1 MIIKKLNALLS
12 KHDKR
17 YLFVLLIFSIF
28 ISVMETA
35 GVSVI
40 MPFITLAS
48 DFEKIHNNIYSQ
60 SIYDFFNFKSEQD
73 FIIVF
78 GVILILFY
86 LLRSAINIYY
96 FYHLAKFSRGR
107 YHILAYR
114 LFENYVSMPY
124 RRFID
129 RNSSNLTKT
138 IVTEAQNLTELI
150 SSIMLMMS
158 EIFVILLIYSIL
170 IYINWKITMLL
181 TLLLGLNSLLMTQTV
196 SKWIERLG
204 NKRATFQQEYFEVIN
219 SSLGNFK
226 MLKLRG
232 EEKRVLKKFQ
242 EASWGFARTNIL
254 FQTFSSI
261 PRLFLEAIGFSIVIG
276 IVVYLIYKYNT
287 DVSDAMGLIA
297 MFVLG
302 LYRML
307 PSVNRI
313 LNSYNQIK
321 FRKESLH
328 IVHNDIF
335 YEVEDMGDEEIKFK
349 KGIRLE
355 GICFNYKED
364 KDVLKGIDL
373 VIRKGAKI
381 AFTGESGSGK
391 STLIDIIIGLYR
403 PSKGKIYIDDTLLD
417 LNNIKSWR
425 KKIGYIPQQIYLFD
439 GTVAENVAM
448 GEEFDEDKM
457 IRVLKQA
464 NIWEFLDTHHNGY
477 DTFVGEG
484 GVKLS
489 GGQRQR
495 IAIARALYTDP
506 EVLVL
511 DEATSALD
519 NATEVKI
526 MNEIYSISSDK
537 TLIIVAHRL
546 STLEGCE
553 EIYHIENGKIVD
565 IERKRK

>member
-1 MIIKKLNALLS
+1 
-12 KHDKR
+12 
-17 YLFVLLIFSIF
+17 
-28 ISVMETA
+28 METV

-48 DFEKIHNNIYSQ
+48 DFDKIHNNIYSKT
-60 SIYDFFNFKSEQD
+60 IYDFFSFQSDKN
-73 FIIVF
+73 FIITF
-78 GVILILFY
+78 GIMLILFY
-86 LLRSAINIYY
+86 IFRSAVNLYY
-96 FYHLAKFSRGR
+96 VYHLAKFARGR

-124 RRFID
+124 RKFID

-150 SSIMLMMS
+150 SSIVFMMS
-158 EIFVILLIYSIL
+158 EIFVIILIYSIL
-170 IYINWKITMLL
+170 LYINWKITMLL
-181 TLLLGLNSLLMTQTV
+181 TFMLGLNALLMTQTV
-196 SKWIERLG
+196 SKWIESLG
-204 NKRATFQQEYFEVIN
+204 SRRAIFQQKYYETIN

-232 EEKRVLKKFQ
+232 EEKRVLKKF
-242 EASWGFARTNIL
+242 ESASLEFARANIL

-276 IVVYLIYKYNT
+276 IVVYLVYKYS
-287 DVSDAMGLIA
+287 SDISGAMGLIA

-313 LNSYNQIK
+313 LNSYNEIK

-335 YEVEDMGDEEIKFK
+335 YEVEDMGDDNIEFK
-349 KGIRLE
+349 KDIKLKNIYFHYQE
-355 GICFNYKED
+355 G
-364 KDVLKGIDL
+364 KDILKDINL
-373 VIRKGAKI
+373 IIKKGAKI

-391 STLIDIIIGLYR
+391 STLVDIIIGLYR
-403 PSKGKIYIDDTLLD
+403 PSKGKIYIDDTILD

-425 KKIGYIPQQIYLFD
+425 RKIGYIPQQIYLFD

-457 IRVLKQA
+457 IKVLKQA
-464 NIWEFLDTHHNGY
+464 NIWDFLNKHHQGY

-495 IAIARALYTDP
+495 IAIARALYTNP

-519 NATEVKI
+519 NETEAKI
-526 MNEIYSISSDK
+526 MDEIYSVSEDK

-546 STLEGCE
+546 STLSGCE
-553 EIYHIENGKIVD
+553 VVYHLEDGEIVSIENK
-565 IERKRK
+565 

>member
-12 KHDKR
+12 KHDKK
-17 YLFVLLIFSIF
+17 YLIVLLIFSIF
-28 ISVMETA
+28 VSIVETV

-48 DFEKIHNNIYSQ
+48 DFGRIHSNIYSQ
-60 SIYDFFNFKSEQD
+60 SLYDFFHFKNEQS
-73 FIIVF
+73 FIVF
-78 GVILILFY
+78 FGIVLIIFY
-86 LLRSAINIYY
+86 ILRSGINIYY
-96 FYHLAKFSRGR
+96 SYHLAKFARGR

-124 RRFID
+124 RKFID

-150 SSIMLMMS
+150 SSIMFMMS
-158 EIFVILLIYSIL
+158 EIFIIVLIYSIL
-170 IYINWKITMLL
+170 LFVNWKITMLL
-181 TLLLGLNSLLMTQTV
+181 TILLGINALLITQTI
-196 SKWIERLG
+196 SKWIENLG

-219 SSLGNFK
+219 STLGNFK

-232 EEKRVLKKFQ
+232 EEKRVLKRF
-242 EASWGFARTNIL
+242 ESASWGFARANIM
-254 FQTFSSI
+254 FQTFSVI

-287 DVSDAMGLIA
+287 DVAGTMGLIA

-313 LNSYNQIK
+313 LNAYNQIK

-328 IVHNDIF
+328 IVHSDIF
-335 YEVEDMGDEEIKFK
+335 YEIEDMGDDDITFVKEIKLQNIYFH
-349 KGIRLE
+349 
-355 GICFNYKED
+355 YKEG
-364 KDVLKGIDL
+364 KDILKDINL
-373 VIRKGAKI
+373 TIRKGDKI

-403 PSKGKIYIDDTLLD
+403 SSKGQLFIDETPLD

-425 KKIGYIPQQIYLFD
+425 RKIGYIPQQIYLFD
-439 GTVAENVAM
+439 GTVAENICM
-448 GEEFDEDKM
+448 GEEFDKDKM
-457 IRVLKQA
+457 TKVLKQA
-464 NIWEFLDTHHNGY
+464 NIWEFLNTNHEGY

-519 NATEVKI
+519 NETEAKI
-526 MNEIYSISSDK
+526 MDEIYSISSDK

-546 STLEGCE
+546 STLAGCQ
-553 EIYHIENGKIVD
+553 EIYHLEHGKIVS
-565 IERKRK
+565 IERK